1 MAVDRDLFWIK
12 VDETKPD
19 KLAGFSPQKLR
30 EYQNYFLEVQVDPTL
45 PPHELAAASERL
57 TLLRSEFD
65 LRSCRRQRRET
76 QMLAGIGIALAIVGF
91 FVGQCRD
98 RANTHLATPPQPRT
112 NAALPTPSTTPAPQ
126 PTSTPVPTVSVTPSA
141 TPTPTPIRGEK
152 QLLSTSTPAAKE
164 VAGFYPYWNLSK
176 VNEVDLTNL
185 STVYYF
191 ALDLNRDGNFK
202 KNGRGM
208 SGLKSNN
215 AKLLKEKVLQNGAR
229 WGVTILNLSAN
240 SIARN
245 IKNPARQQA
254 IINNTIKLMKQGGF
268 TALNIDLEYVGRPH
282 DTLKK
287 RFTTFIQKLTDSV
300 HREIVGSTVSFD
312 ASADSVKKPRIF
324 DLKSLGEI
332 LDHVI
337 IMGYDFHS
345 IASQVA
351 GPVAPLTGKERYGYD
366 VTISVSDYLS
376 KVPSQKLLLGVPFY
390 GYDWPTQNNEKG
402 SVVVF
407 SPEGPKVSSYARSI
421 ETAQKNNSLINFDEE
436 SKSVWFSYFDK
447 QHHTCRQVWFENQKS
462 LGLKFDLV
470 NQTKLGGIAI
480 FALGDDS
487 KEAKPLWDQ
496 VKLKLK
502 TP

>member
-1 MAVDRDLFWIK
+1 MA
-12 VDETKPD
+12 KPVP
-19 KLAGFSPQKLR
+19 FS
-30 EYQNYFLEVQVDPTL
+30 
-45 PPHELAAASERL
+45 
-57 TLLRSEFD
+57 
-65 LRSCRRQRRET
+65 RRQVLLGVLIGILSSLAFLTSFTVYLGEVRALINRIRRE
-76 QMLAGIGIALAIVGF
+76 
-91 FVGQCRD
+91 GQL
-98 RANTHLATPPQPRT
+98 N
-112 NAALPTPSTTPAPQ
+112 
-126 PTSTPVPTVSVTPSA
+126 
-141 TPTPTPIRGEK
+141 
-152 QLLSTSTPAAKE
+152 STSTQAPKE
-164 VAGFYPYWNLSK
+164 VAGFYPYWNLNK
-176 VNEVDLTNL
+176 VTELDLTNL

-191 ALDLNRDGNFK
+191 ALHLKRDGTFNEK
-202 KNGRGM
+202 DPGI

-215 AKLLKEKVLQNGAR
+215 GKLLKTKVLQNGAR
-229 WGVTILNLSAN
+229 WGVTIVNLSAN
-240 SIARN
+240 SITRN
-245 IKNPARQQA
+245 INNPARQQTIIDNA
-254 IINNTIKLMKQGGF
+254 IKVMKQEGF
-268 TALNIDLEYVGRPH
+268 TALNIDFEYVGRPDNSH
-282 DTLKK
+282 KK
-287 RFTTFIQKLTDSV
+287 SFTSFTQKLTDSV
-300 HREIVGSTVSFD
+300 HREIPGSIVSFD
-312 ASADSVKKPRIF
+312 GFADSAKKPRIF
-324 DLKSLGEI
+324 DMNSLGEI

-407 SPEGPKVSSYARSI
+407 SPQAPKVSSYARSI
-421 ETAQKNNSLINFDEE
+421 ETAQENNSLINFDEE

-470 NQTKLGGIAI
+470 NRTKLGGIAI

-502 TP
+502 SP

>member
-1 MAVDRDLFWIK
+1 VA
-12 VDETKPD
+12 KPVP
-19 KLAGFSPQKLR
+19 FS
-30 EYQNYFLEVQVDPTL
+30 
-45 PPHELAAASERL
+45 
-57 TLLRSEFD
+57 
-65 LRSCRRQRRET
+65 RRQVLLGVLIGILSSLAFLTSFTVYLGEVRALINRIRRE
-76 QMLAGIGIALAIVGF
+76 
-91 FVGQCRD
+91 GQL
-98 RANTHLATPPQPRT
+98 N
-112 NAALPTPSTTPAPQ
+112 
-126 PTSTPVPTVSVTPSA
+126 
-141 TPTPTPIRGEK
+141 
-152 QLLSTSTPAAKE
+152 STSTQAPKE
-164 VAGFYPYWNLSK
+164 VAGFYPYWNLST
-176 VNEVDLTNL
+176 VAELDLTNL

-191 ALDLNRDGNFK
+191 AVHLKRDGTFSDK
-202 KNGRGM
+202 DPGI
-208 SGLKSNN
+208 SGLNSDNG
-215 AKLLKEKVLQNGAR
+215 KLLKEKVLQNGAR
-229 WGVTILNLSAN
+229 WGVTIVNLSAN
-240 SIARN
+240 SITRN
-245 IKNPARQQA
+245 INNPARQQG
-254 IINNTIKLMKQGGF
+254 IVDNTIKLMKQEGF
-268 TALNIDLEYVGRPH
+268 TALNIDFEYVGRPDNSH
-282 DTLKK
+282 KK
-287 RFTTFIQKLTDSV
+287 SFTSFTQKLTDSV
-300 HREIVGSTVSFD
+300 HREIPGSIVSFD
-312 ASADSVKKPRIF
+312 GFADSAKKPRIF
-324 DLKSLGEI
+324 DMESLGQI

-337 IMGYDFHS
+337 VMGYDFHPL
-345 IASQVA
+345 ASKIA

-366 VTISVSDYLS
+366 VTTSVGDYLS

-470 NQTKLGGIAI
+470 NRTKLGGIAI

>member
-1 MAVDRDLFWIK
+1 MA
-12 VDETKPD
+12 KPVP
-19 KLAGFSPQKLR
+19 FS
-30 EYQNYFLEVQVDPTL
+30 
-45 PPHELAAASERL
+45 
-57 TLLRSEFD
+57 
-65 LRSCRRQRRET
+65 RRQVLLGVLIGILSSLAFLTSFTVYLGEVRALINRIRRE
-76 QMLAGIGIALAIVGF
+76 
-91 FVGQCRD
+91 GQL
-98 RANTHLATPPQPRT
+98 N
-112 NAALPTPSTTPAPQ
+112 
-126 PTSTPVPTVSVTPSA
+126 
-141 TPTPTPIRGEK
+141 
-152 QLLSTSTPAAKE
+152 STSTQAPKE
-164 VAGFYPYWNLSK
+164 VAGFYPYWNLNK
-176 VNEVDLTNL
+176 VTELDFTNL

-191 ALDLNRDGNFK
+191 ALHLKRDGTFNEK
-202 KNGRGM
+202 DPGI

-215 AKLLKEKVLQNGAR
+215 GKLLKTKVLQNGAR
-229 WGVTILNLSAN
+229 WGVTIANLSAN
-240 SIARN
+240 SITRN
-245 IKNPARQQA
+245 INNPARQQTIIDNA
-254 IINNTIKLMKQGGF
+254 ITMMKQEGF
-268 TALNIDLEYVGRPH
+268 TALNIDFEYVGRPDNSH
-282 DTLKK
+282 KK
-287 RFTTFIQKLTDSV
+287 SFTSFTQKLTDSV
-300 HREIVGSTVSFD
+300 HREIPGSIVSFD
-312 ASADSVKKPRIF
+312 GFADSAKKPRIF
-324 DLKSLGEI
+324 DMNSLGEI

-470 NQTKLGGIAI
+470 NRTKLGGIAI

>member
-1 MAVDRDLFWIK
+1 MA
-12 VDETKPD
+12 KPVP
-19 KLAGFSPQKLR
+19 FS
-30 EYQNYFLEVQVDPTL
+30 
-45 PPHELAAASERL
+45 
-57 TLLRSEFD
+57 
-65 LRSCRRQRRET
+65 RRQVLLGVLIGILSSLAFLTSFTVYLGEVRALINRIRRE
-76 QMLAGIGIALAIVGF
+76 
-91 FVGQCRD
+91 GQL
-98 RANTHLATPPQPRT
+98 N
-112 NAALPTPSTTPAPQ
+112 
-126 PTSTPVPTVSVTPSA
+126 
-141 TPTPTPIRGEK
+141 
-152 QLLSTSTPAAKE
+152 STSTQAPKE
-164 VAGFYPYWNLSK
+164 VAGFYPYWNLST
-176 VNEVDLTNL
+176 VAELDLTNL

-191 ALDLNRDGNFK
+191 AVHLKRDGTFNEK
-202 KNGRGM
+202 DPGI
-208 SGLKSNN
+208 SGLRSNN
-215 AKLLKEKVLQNGAR
+215 GKLLKTKVLQNGAR
-229 WGVTILNLSAN
+229 WGVTIANLSAN
-240 SIARN
+240 SITRN
-245 IKNPARQQA
+245 INNPARQQTIIDNA
-254 IINNTIKLMKQGGF
+254 IKMMKQEGF
-268 TALNIDLEYVGRPH
+268 TALNIDFEYVGRPDNSH
-282 DTLKK
+282 KK
-287 RFTTFIQKLTDSV
+287 SFTSFTQKLTDSV
-300 HREIVGSTVSFD
+300 HREIPGSIVSFD
-312 ASADSVKKPRIF
+312 GFADSAKKPRIF
-324 DLKSLGEI
+324 DMNSLGEI

-407 SPEGPKVSSYARSI
+407 SPQGPKVSSYARSI

-487 KEAKPLWDQ
+487 EEAKPLWDQ

>member
-1 MAVDRDLFWIK
+1 MA
-12 VDETKPD
+12 KPVP
-19 KLAGFSPQKLR
+19 FS
-30 EYQNYFLEVQVDPTL
+30 
-45 PPHELAAASERL
+45 
-57 TLLRSEFD
+57 
-65 LRSCRRQRRET
+65 RRQV
-76 QMLAGIGIALAIVGF
+76 LLGVLIGILSSLAFLTSFTVYPGEVRALIN
-91 FVGQCRD
+91 R
-98 RANTHLATPPQPRT
+98 
-112 NAALPTPSTTPAPQ
+112 
-126 PTSTPVPTVSVTPSA
+126 
-141 TPTPTPIRGEK
+141 IRGK
-152 QLLSTSTPAAKE
+152 GQLNSTSTRAPKE
-164 VAGFYPYWNLSK
+164 VAGFYPYWNLST
-176 VNEVDLTNL
+176 VAELDLTNL

-191 ALDLNRDGNFK
+191 AVHLKRDGTFSDK
-202 KNGRGM
+202 DPGI
-208 SGLKSNN
+208 SGLNSDNG
-215 AKLLKEKVLQNGAR
+215 KLLKEKVLQNGAR
-229 WGVTILNLSAN
+229 WGVTIVNLSAN
-240 SIARN
+240 SITRN
-245 IKNPARQQA
+245 INNPARQQTIIDNA
-254 IINNTIKLMKQGGF
+254 IKMMKQEGF
-268 TALNIDLEYVGRPH
+268 TALNIDFEYVGRPDNSH
-282 DTLKK
+282 KK
-287 RFTTFIQKLTDSV
+287 SFTSFTQKLTDSV
-300 HREIVGSTVSFD
+300 HREIPGSIVSFD
-312 ASADSVKKPRIF
+312 GFADSAKKPRIF
-324 DLKSLGEI
+324 DMESLGQI

-337 IMGYDFHS
+337 VMGYDFHPL
-345 IASQVA
+345 ASKIA

-366 VTISVSDYLS
+366 VTTSVGDYLS

-470 NQTKLGGIAI
+470 NRTKLGGIAI